1 MLNNI
6 AIITIEKKN
15 DENLKLPFKEYYFD
29 ILKEGEELALAYQA
43 ADVFVCSSVEDSG
56 PMMVNESIMCG
67 TPVVSFDIGVALDL
81 VFTGKTGY
89 RAKLK
94 DSLDLSLGIKFILE
108 LTEKKAQEIRNNCRN
123 LALRKYS
130 TKIQRDE
137 FIELFRSL
145 LN

>member
-6 AIITIEKKN
+6 AIITIGRKN
-15 DENLKLPFKEYYFD
+15 DENLKLPFKEYHFG
-29 ILKEGEELALAYQA
+29 ILKEGNELALAYQA
-43 ADVFVCSSVEDSG
+43 ADVFVCPSIEDSG
-56 PMMVNESIMCG
+56 PLMVNESIMCG

-89 RAKLK
+89 RAKMK
-94 DSLDLSLGIKFILE
+94 DSLDLSQGIKFILE
-108 LTEKKAQEIRNNCRN
+108 LSENKAQEMRSNCRS
-123 LALRKYS
+123 LALKKYS

-137 FIELFRSL
+137 FIELCKSL